1 MGFQSC
7 RARTSELAT
16 PNLQSTDLLFI
27 MQISTGNQL
36 LDNSTNHRGRGAG
49 ADSLPAAVAPDPRRL
64 GLVARP
70 LALEEG
76 RVGLS

>member
-1 MGFQSC
+1 
-7 RARTSELAT
+7 
-16 PNLQSTDLLFI
+16 

-49 ADSLPAAVAPDPRRL
+49 ADSLPVAVAPDPRRL